1 MSASKIRS
9 VILLMSLALIA
20 LVGFQFYW
28 IKGAVDENE
37 ASFEKEVREA
47 LNAVALQLEKQ
58 EAFST
63 IYPTIN
69 PTMGLAQ
76 PPTPQTSQEQLLF
89 SFQFEINDG
98 RGNNQVIQF
107 QNQPPQDWSDG
118 SRTITAQEEMDRLI
132 QENQRRLQAK
142 SQMINNLFQELF
154 TRNRA
159 IAGRVNRIQ
168 LDTVLKRE
176 LATRGIGID
185 ADYVVLDNQRK
196 QLVISNAADQNQAQ
210 HILESGF
217 KVNLFPNDLFNRS
230 NYLVVTFPQQQ
241 KYLFGKVIL
250 PLGSSILLIVIIV
263 LSFGYALITII
274 NQKKLSEIKNDFINN
289 MTHEFKTPI
298 STVSLAAQALQDPE
312 IASNPRTQAKYLQII
327 REENNRLGLQVE
339 KVLQISRL
347 DKQDF
352 ELKME
357 VVSVHDTVDKVLS
370 SLSLQV
376 DQKEGTVVQKLGALQ
391 DSIYADELH
400 LHNILYNL
408 VDNAIK
414 YSPDRPQ
421 ITLKTMNATKG
432 IVINVSDQGVGI
444 SKEAIGKIFDK
455 FYRIPTGNLHNVK
468 GFGLGLAYVKAL
480 VEAHGGKIKVS
491 SEPGKGSNFELYL
504 PYEQGT
510 D

>member
-1 MSASKIRS
+1 
-9 VILLMSLALIA
+9 MSLALVA

-28 IKGAVDENE
+28 IKVAVDENE

-69 PTMGLAQ
+69 PTVGMAQ
-76 PPTPQTSQEQLLF
+76 PTVPRSFQEQFLF

-107 QNQPPQDWSDG
+107 QNQLPQDRSDA
-118 SRTITAQEEMDRLI
+118 SRANLAQQEMERLI
-132 QENQRRLQAK
+132 QENQQRLQAK

-154 TRNRA
+154 TRDKG
-159 IAGRVNRIQ
+159 ITGRITRMQ

-176 LATRGIGID
+176 LSTRGIGIE

-196 QLVISNAADQNQAQ
+196 QLVISNAADQEQAE

-230 NYLVVTFPQQQ
+230 NFLVVTFPQQQ

-263 LSFGYALITII
+263 LSFGYALITILS
-274 NQKKLSEIKNDFINN
+274 QKKLSEIKNDFINN

-298 STVSLAAQALQDPE
+298 STVSLATQALQDPE
-312 IASNPRTQAKYLQII
+312 ITANPKIQARYLQII
-327 REENNRLGLQVE
+327 REENNRLGMQVE

-347 DKQDF
+347 DQQDF

-357 VVSVHDTVDKVLS
+357 AVSVHDTVDKVVS

-376 DQKEGTVVQKLGALQ
+376 EQKEGAVIQKLGALQ
-391 DSIYADELH
+391 DTVFADELH

-414 YSPDRPQ
+414 YSPDHPE
-421 ITLKTMNATKG
+421 ITVKTMNATKG

-444 SKEAIGKIFDK
+444 AKESIGKIFDK

-468 GFGLGLAYVKAL
+468 GFGLGLAYVKTL

-510 D
+510 N